1 MTSKI
6 GFGYTLEHIGA
17 DGRSRTYKEVIMA
30 SKIGFVYTLEHIGAD
45 GKVLSSEL
53 IDNII
58 PIVGLDYMIGSAF
71 KGTSQFTAFYLGV
84 FGTNYAPA
92 ATDTM
97 TTLIASCG
105 ELSSYGKAARD
116 TITFPAISSSTITTV
131 ASPNEFT
138 FAAGETIRGAF
149 ISSSPTLNGT
159 AGLLVSAVLFPSPK
173 VLSAGDT
180 LRVPVGF
187 SLASV

>member
-6 GFGYTLEHIGA
+6 GFIYTLEHLDKTGQLI
-17 DGRSRTYKEVIMA
+17 
-30 SKIGFVYTLEHIGAD
+30 
-45 GKVLSSEL
+45 SSET
-53 IDNII
+53 IENII
-58 PIVGLDYMIGSAF
+58 PIVGLDYMLGAAF
-71 KGTSQFTAFYLGV
+71 KGTSQFTAFYLGL
-84 FGTNYAPA
+84 FGTNYAPLTA
-92 ATDTM
+92 DTM
-97 TTLIASCG
+97 TTFIAACG
-105 ELSSYGKAARD
+105 ELSSYGEAARAA
-116 TITFPAISSSTITTV
+116 ITFPGISSSAITTS
-131 ASPNEFT
+131 ASPNEFD

-149 ISSSPTLNGT
+149 ISSSPTLDGT